1 MPFIWRQYSVTKRF
15 PWMNVRKATSRWR
28 ERASLLLRSCSLV
41 NLGLTGSATTLA
53 NDVLQ
58 RNRDCLE
65 DPIEDHNIHLPLG
78 RDSVGR
84 LVGQDVVAKGLQR
97 EQDVVVPAG
106 VGEGSRMEENG
117 D

>member
-1 MPFIWRQYSVTKRF
+1 MTKRF
-15 PWMNVRKATSRWR
+15 PWTNVRKAISRWR

-41 NLGLTGSATTLA
+41 NLGLAGSATTLA

-78 RDSVGR
+78 RHSEGR
-84 LVGQDVVAKGLQR
+84 RVGQDVVAKGVVLQR
-97 EQDVVVPAG
+97 EQDEVVPAG
-106 VGEGSRMEENG
+106 VGEGSRIEENG